1 MSLAKI
7 ISQKILI
14 SMNLFLEIF
23 VCRLFSFKGRASRR
37 EYIIRFFTML
47 VLCWINIYT
56 MDYISHNY
64 SWFMCIYDV
73 FLVVILVIYLIQMF
87 PLTHR
92 RLHDLNASGWWQ
104 LITFIP
110 CGQILMIGFIF
121 FKGTQGPNKYGEEP
135 KYWETIQLWKKKP

>member
-37 EYIIRFFTML
+37 EYIIRFFTMFFL
-47 VLCWINIYT
+47 YCIAVYTSSYTDHSNSWIILALDSLFVITLLIYT
-56 MDYISHNY
+56 
-64 SWFMCIYDV
+64 
-73 FLVVILVIYLIQMF
+73 IQMF

-92 RLHDLNASGWWQ
+92 RLHDLNTSGWWQ

-110 CGQILMIGFIF
+110 FGQILMIGFIF
-121 FKGTQGPNKYGEEP
+121 FKGTEGVNRYGEPP
-135 KYWETIQLWKKKP
+135 KY

>member
-104 LITFIP
+104 LNNTSY
-110 CGQILMIGFIF
+110 LVDKYSMIGFIF
-121 FKGTQGPNKYGEEP
+121 FKGTQGPNKYCEDA
-135 KYWETIQLWKKKP
+135 